1 MTAATGRV
9 GGVKPISDHN
19 AIPWGRLAKLGA
31 NVSPYRNWLMG
42 RNSSGYAVPMAT
54 NTPGLISLGFA
65 EYDQIGSSVAGDAAI
80 VVRQQFVSGFVNS
93 SAAGDTITDTDY
105 AVPFWCEDNQ
115 TVGKLSNQGG
125 SNRSL
130 GGLVF
135 GLDPDPDGGNAPM
148 LWTSPIAWLVARGSL
163 IANAYNGGSYAFAD
177 AAANTVTAE
186 TAMHREK
193 VHGTATAIEFVGAAV
208 AADNADYV
216 TITVRKRD
224 GSGGAGIVLGTYD
237 SRAANQGAI
246 TAFVPAAFSLSGVA
260 GALDLLET
268 DVLTIEAAKNGAG
281 KTLTGT
287 VRVVQKVQ

>member
-9 GGVKPISDHN
+9 GGIKPISDHN
-19 AIPWGRLAKLGA
+19 AIPWGRLARLAA

-42 RNSSGYAVPMAT
+42 RNSSGYAEAMSGA
-54 NTPGLISLGFA
+54 GLISLGFA
-65 EYDQIGSSVAGDAAI
+65 DYDQIGSTVAGDAA
-80 VVRQQFVSGFVNS
+80 VVMRQQFVSGYTNS
-93 SAAGDTITDTDY
+93 PAGGDTLTDTDY
-105 AVPFWCEDNQ
+105 AVPFWCADNQ

-148 LWTSPIAWLVARGSL
+148 LYVGPIAWLLARATL
-163 IANAYNGGSYAFAD
+163 VTEAVNGGAYTFAD

-193 VHGTATAIEFVGAAV
+193 LHGTITAIEFIGAAV
-208 AADNADYV
+208 AADNTDYV

-224 GSGGAGIVLGTYD
+224 GAGGAGVVVGTYD
-237 SRAANQGAI
+237 SRAANDGAI
-246 TAFVPAAFSLSGVA
+246 SAFEPAAFTLSAVA
-260 GALDLLET
+260 GALDVLET
-268 DVLTIEAAKNGAG
+268 DVFTIEAAKANAG